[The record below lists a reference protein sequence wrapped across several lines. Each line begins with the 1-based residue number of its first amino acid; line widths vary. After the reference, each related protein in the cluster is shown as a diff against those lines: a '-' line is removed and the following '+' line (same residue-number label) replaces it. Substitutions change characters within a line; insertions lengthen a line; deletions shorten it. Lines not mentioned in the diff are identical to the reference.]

1 MTKTSNMNTR
11 GIEASQRASRK
22 LLTGLSRVTAIL
34 GIAATGTFGTVA
46 SASPGQGVMA
56 ENFVVAAPLLE
67 TAHINEERIKF
78 QTKDPTVVRVQRL
91 TFAAGGFTG
100 WHRHPGVLV
109 VAVQSGSVTLVDS
122 DCTSKTYGP
131 GMPDGAVFI
140 DGFDHSH
147 EVRSTSGATL
157 WVTYVAPTAAF
168 RFEEPALTC
177 P

>member
-11 GIEASQRASRK
+11 GNAATPRASRR
-22 LLTGLSRVTAIL
+22 LLIGLSKVTAIL
-34 GIAATGTFGTVA
+34 GIAATGTFGTAA

-56 ENFVVAAPLLE
+56 ENFVSAAPLLE

-140 DGFDHSH
+140 DGFDHPH
-147 EVRSTSGATL
+147 EARSTSGATL

>member
-1 MTKTSNMNTR
+1 MNSR
-11 GIEASQRASRK
+11 KIEATQRASRK
-22 LLTGLSRVTAIL
+22 LLIGLSKVTAIL
-34 GIAATGTFGTVA
+34 GIAAIGAIGTVA
-46 SASPGQGVMA
+46 SASPGQGVTA
-56 ENFVVAAPLLE
+56 ENFVSAAPLLE

-109 VAVQSGSVTLVDS
+109 VAVQSGSVTLVDA

-140 DGFDHSH
+140 DGFDHAH
-147 EVRSTSGATL
+147 EARSASGATL
-157 WVTYVAPTAAF
+157 WVTYVAPTPAF
-168 RFEEPALTC
+168 RFEEPAQTC

>member
-1 MTKTSNMNTR
+1 MDTR
-11 GIEASQRASRK
+11 KIEATPRASRK
-22 LLTGLSRVTAIL
+22 LLIGLSRMTAIL
-34 GIAATGTFGTVA
+34 GIAAVGAIATGA
-46 SASPGQGVMA
+46 SASPGQGVTA
-56 ENFVVAAPLLE
+56 ENFVSAAQLLE
-67 TAHINEERIKF
+67 VAHINQERVKF
-78 QTKDPTVVRVQRL
+78 QTKDSTVVRVQRL

-147 EVRSTSGATL
+147 EARSASGATL
-157 WVTYVAPTAAF
+157 WVTYVAPTAVF
-168 RFEEPALTC
+168 RFEDPPLSC